1 MVEFDLKELLVTIE
15 EIEQNVSDLY
25 ADLST
30 KVDGKA
36 KRLFENLSKDEL
48 KHKKMY
54 AKFISQLPESGLVN
68 LEEEDADYIE
78 TLIKTNVF
86 NGPKL
91 KKHMLKEDA
100 LLVAEKIERDGI
112 ILYRELRDLYPEL
125 NNEEMDK
132 IIKEEKHHLKTV
144 IDMQFNA
151 NIPNLM
157 L

>member
-1 MVEFDLKELLVTIE
+1 MVEFNLKELLVTIE
-15 EIEQNVSDLY
+15 EIEQNVADLY

-54 AKFISQLPESGLVN
+54 AKFISRLPESGLVN
-68 LEEEDADYIE
+68 LEEDDADYLE

-86 NGPKL
+86 NDPKL
-91 KKHMLKEDA
+91 KKHMVKEDA
-100 LLVAEKIERDGI
+100 LVIAEKIEKDGI
-112 ILYRELRDLYPEL
+112 VLYKELRELYPEL
-125 NNEEMDK
+125 DNEEMDK
-132 IIKEEKHHLKTV
+132 IISEEKKHLKTV
-144 IDMQFNA
+144 IQMQFNA